1 MVNSQK
7 NKVNR
12 YGNIITTVALAVFL
26 ILWTIIDRRL
36 QDLESRM
43 RSLELKV
50 TAISAKLGIDTN
62 EQYSS
67 DTAKP
72 LHNQPPTQ
80 GQLQ

>member
-1 MVNSQK
+1 MVDSQK

-36 QDLESRM
+36 QDLETRM

-50 TAISAKLGIDTN
+50 TAISAKLGIDAN

-67 DTAKP
+67 STTDP
-72 LHNQPPTQ
+72 PHNQPPTR
-80 GQLQ
+80 GQLR